1 MKRLFGKMLGI
12 FLVLGA
18 LTYGSQLFAQEL
30 STITGTAT
38 DPNGA
43 AVPNVKVTIINSS
56 TDAVT
61 RSTVTNAA
69 GIYAASEI
77 AVGTYEIKA
86 EATGFKGFQ
95 LNGIVVNVHST
106 VEANI
111 TLEVGTATENV
122 MVQADQVQVQS
133 ESNEVSSVISSEQ
146 IDTISTNGRSP
157 FKLQELVPGANS
169 TLPSF
174 TVPVNELNGGGCTAC
189 VSFSGERPYHNLY
202 LLDGG
207 EINDRGTGGSYD
219 MEISQDAVSEFDV
232 ITSNAQPEV
241 GMASGGV
248 ISMSVKSG
256 TSKFHG
262 AAWEY
267 ARNTDFDA
275 NDYFSNR
282 NGSPRPDQHYNIF
295 GGNFGG
301 PIFIPGKY
309 NSDKQKTFFFYNIED
324 RRLLE
329 GQTATNNTFPLSARP
344 DSAPNG
350 IPTFNNTQYNYSGG
364 VLKPIFVPQ
373 TTDPV
378 AIARFAAFGLTPG
391 EAFPNNQIPAGLI
404 DPNVAIYL
412 DDGAIPKPNLS
423 SGYQYFS
430 AVPLP
435 TTALQD
441 TARVDQKFT
450 DKISLIGSFE
460 NEKGGFTSAPGWSN
474 SSFQTVGTIFNTP
487 SYASQ
492 IRLIE
497 TINKNLLNEVAF
509 NWDNNAIAISPFGNY
524 QAPTGFGAA
533 KFFPDPRASLNR
545 APNIGIGGNYGV
557 NMGVSNYPWT
567 NVYNNWE
574 EKDNLHWTR
583 GRHAMSFGG
592 SYWRYSKLQQ
602 PFVNTQ
608 GGYSFNGNATSGKLG
623 SVSYSGDAL
632 ADALLGFAS
641 SYSQAETFP
650 TVLLEAH
657 ALSFYGDDGWA
668 VTPRFKLDI
677 GLRWEYLPH
686 VSDAHNQISNFNPAL
701 YNPSLAPSFNAD
713 TSMNTS
719 VNFTI
724 PTGVPGAIQIPFYLN
739 GIEIPGQHGLRAGI
753 VNNYYTDFAP
763 RVGFAYS
770 LDAASKTVLRSGF
783 GMFYERVEDGLSG
796 IGNQEPFENNPS
808 ASNVYFSTPTT
819 SYLTGL
825 TASTPT
831 YVQGLSIWDHY
842 YPLPESIQYSLGVQR
857 QLTPTSV
864 ATISYV
870 GNSDFHQSDIPDINS
885 LPLSDTA
892 HRLLN
897 CGGNCGSP
905 NGFTDPYRNYPGFSD
920 MTRFEN
926 AAVSRY
932 SGMQIAVKAQT
943 HFGLFVSG
951 QYTWSH
957 ATDDGQGDNAG
968 NPTNPYTLA
977 YDKGNS
983 AYDRRHV
990 FSANYAYT
998 LPFFS
1003 HSGNYV
1009 AKEVLGGWQLTGVIR
1024 AQTGNPFNLGVNNNN
1039 IGLPGAG
1046 QRPDLVGKIS
1056 YPKTLAT
1063 WFAPTAFARPENL
1076 TFGDFGR
1083 NQLYGPGLV
1092 NFDTSLRKSFP
1103 LWREGVKFDLQVDTY
1118 NTFNHFNPSN
1128 PSSTNQGAN
1137 NMGQITSDYAPRFMQ
1152 LGGHLSF

>member
-1 MKRLFGKMLGI
+1 MLGI
-12 FLVLGA
+12 FLLLGT
-18 LTYGSQLFAQEL
+18 LLGGSQLVAQEL
-30 STITGTAT
+30 STITGIAT

-43 AVPNVKVTIINSS
+43 AVPNVKVTITS
-56 TDAVT
+56 TATGAVA
-61 RSTVTNAA
+61 RVTDTNGA
-69 GIYAASEI
+69 GIYTASELS
-77 AVGTYEIKA
+77 VGYYSLKA
-86 EATGFKGFQ
+86 EAAGFKGFN

-111 TLEVGTATENV
+111 KLNVGTATENV
-122 MVQADQVQVQS
+122 TVNADQVQVQS

-146 IDTISTNGRSP
+146 IENISTNGRSP

-174 TVPVNELNGGGCTAC
+174 TTPVNELNGGGCTAC

-202 LLDGG
+202 LVNGG

-219 MEISQDAVSEFDV
+219 IELSQDAVAEFNV
-232 ITSNAQPEV
+232 ISSNAEPEV
-241 GMASGGV
+241 GMASGGI

-262 AAWEY
+262 AAWEFV
-267 ARNTDFDA
+267 RNTDFDA
-275 NDYFSNR
+275 NDYFSNL
-282 NGSPRPDQHYNIF
+282 NGNPRPDQHYNLF

-301 PIFIPGKY
+301 PIFIPGHY
-309 NSDKQKTFFFYNIED
+309 NANKRKTFFFYNIED

-329 GQTATNNTFPLSARP
+329 GQTNTHNTLPLNARP

-350 IPTFNNTQYNYSGG
+350 IPTFNSAQYDNSGG
-364 VLKPIFVPQ
+364 VLNPIFVPQ
-373 TTDPV
+373 TTDPA
-378 AIARFAAFGLTPG
+378 AIAKFAALGLTPG
-391 EAFPNNQIPAGLI
+391 EAFPNNQIPSGLI
-404 DPNVAIYL
+404 DPNVKLYL
-412 DDGAIPKPNLS
+412 GDGAIPKPNLAN
-423 SGYQYFS
+423 GYQYYS

-435 TTALQD
+435 TTVLAHV
-441 TARVDQKFT
+441 ARVDQSFT

-460 NEKGGFTSAPGWSN
+460 ADKGGFTSAPGWSN
-474 SSFQTVGTIFNTP
+474 SSFQTVGTTFNTP

-492 IRLIE
+492 IRLVQ
-497 TINKNLLNEVAF
+497 TINKDLLNEVAF
-509 NWDNNAIAISPFGNY
+509 NWDNNAIAIVPFGTY
-524 QAPTGFGAA
+524 EAPSGFNAA
-533 KFFPDPRASLNR
+533 KFFPDSRAGNR
-545 APNIGIGGNYGV
+545 APNISIGGSYGV

-583 GRHAMSFGG
+583 GRHGMSFGG

-608 GGYSFNGNATSGKLG
+608 GGYNFSGNATSGTLG
-623 SVSYSGDAL
+623 GVNYSGDAL
-632 ADALLGFAS
+632 ADAILGFAS
-641 SYSQAETFP
+641 SYSQAETWP

-657 ALSFYGDDGWA
+657 ALSFYGDDDWA
-668 VTPRFKLDI
+668 VTPRLKMNI

-713 TSMNTS
+713 TSMNTN

-724 PTGVPGAIQIPFYLN
+724 PSGVPGAIQIPFYLN

-770 LDAASKTVLRSGF
+770 LDAASKTVLRGGF
-783 GMFYERVEDGLSG
+783 GMFYERIEDGLSG

-857 QLTPTSV
+857 QLAPTAV
-864 ATISYV
+864 ATVGYV
-870 GNSDFHQSDIPDINS
+870 GNSDFHQSAIPDINS
-885 LPLSDTA
+885 LPLNDTA

-905 NGFTDPYRNYPGFSD
+905 SGFTDPYRNYPGFSD
-920 MTRFEN
+920 MTMFEN

-932 SGMQIAVKAQT
+932 SGLQASFKAET
-943 HFGLFVSG
+943 HFGLFVSA

-968 NPTNPYTLA
+968 NPTNPYSLA

-990 FSANYAYT
+990 FSTNYAYSF
-998 LPFFS
+998 PFFS
-1003 HSGNYV
+1003 HSSNYV
-1009 AKEVLGGWQLTGVIR
+1009 AKELLGGWQITGVAR
-1024 AQTGNPFNLGVNNNN
+1024 AQTGNPVNLGVNNNN

-1046 QRPDLVGKIS
+1046 QRPDLIGKIS
-1056 YPKTLAT
+1056 YPKTLEH
-1063 WFAPTAFARPENL
+1063 WFDASAFARPANL
-1076 TFGDFGR
+1076 TFGNFGR
-1083 NQLYGPGLV
+1083 NQIYGPGLV
-1092 NFDTSLRKSFP
+1092 NFDTSLHKSFP
-1103 LWREGVKFDLQVDTY
+1103 LWREGVRFDFSVDTY
-1118 NTFNHFNPSN
+1118 NTFNHLNPGN
-1128 PSSTNQGAN
+1128 PASTNQGAN
-1137 NMGQITSDYAPRFMQ
+1137 DMGAIYSDYNPRFMQ
-1152 LGGHLSF
+1152 LGGHLNF